1 MYRRILILFL
11 VCGLA
16 IPVFA
21 QDLSNIQVHGFVTQG
36 LLYST
41 NNNYLSMNST
51 NGSLQWTDGAV
62 SFSDSLTDKLR
73 VGIQL
78 HMYQLGQFGGPELA
92 VDWASGDY
100 KVNNWFGIR
109 AGKVKT
115 AYGLFNDSQD
125 VDAVFLWSL
134 LPEPFYPP
142 DNKDF
147 YLSNLGGQV
156 YGSVKLGEKG
166 GKLSYKGF
174 AGYRYIPTNGGY
186 NQTFSDLLG
195 SGFTKPLTSK
205 VSGGDLRWQT
215 PLTGLTVGTS
225 LLAQTAYGALTAGF
239 FNSPV
244 SLSPDFYAKLERGK
258 FFVGGEYKRF
268 NPNVTLTLGGHVLPT
283 LFVDQRMWYLM
294 TSYHIL
300 PKLQAGA
307 YYTQE
312 LSRGSNTGLPANF
325 YKDWVISGRYDF
337 NSYFYAKLEG
347 HFINGNAFGDYV
359 STNPLGYKPK
369 SNMLAA
375 KVGFS
380 F

>member
-1 MYRRILILFL
+1 MYRRMAVLFF
-11 VCGLA
+11 VCAVA

-21 QDLSNIQVHGFVTQG
+21 QDLSSIQIHGFVTQG

-51 NGSLQWTDGAV
+51 SGSLQWTDGAV

-78 HMYQLGQFGGPELA
+78 HMYQLGQFGGSNIA
-92 VDWASGDY
+92 VDWALGDY
-100 KVNNWFGIR
+100 KVNNWFGVR

-115 AYGLFNDSQD
+115 AYGLFNDTQD
-125 VDAVFLWSL
+125 VDAVHLWAL

-142 DNKDF
+142 DNKSF
-147 YLSNLGGQV
+147 YLSNIGGQV
-156 YGSVKLGEKG
+156 YGGITLGERA
-166 GKLSYKGF
+166 GKILYRGF
-174 AGYRYIPTNGGY
+174 AGYRYIDTNSGY
-186 NQTFSDLLG
+186 NQTFQDLLG
-195 SGFTKPLTSK
+195 AGFTTPLTSK

-215 PLTGLTVGTS
+215 PLKGLTVGS
-225 LLAQTAYGALTAGF
+225 SILAQTAYGALTGGF

-244 SLSPDFYAKLERGK
+244 VLSPDFYAKLERGK
-258 FFVGGEYKRF
+258 LFVGGEYKRF

-294 TSYHIL
+294 TSYRIL
-300 PKLQAGA
+300 PKLQAGV

-312 LSRGSNTGLPANF
+312 LSRGPNTGLPANF

-337 NSYFYAKLEG
+337 NTYFYAKLEG
-347 HFINGNAFGDYV
+347 HFINGNGFGDYV
-359 STNPLGYKPK
+359 STNPQGYKPK